1 MSTLKYDWHISLT
14 FLFFALEGKSMELAS
29 EGIKTITLFGQQIH
43 LLPQKALYYE
53 QEQALILADPHFGKT
68 AHFRKSGIPIP
79 NGADESNYQVLD
91 DLLINI
97 TVLTVYFLG
106 DLFHS
111 GLNKEWATFAQWMQQ
126 YPQINFYLIQGNH
139 DILPV
144 SSYQKT
150 RLVLH
155 PNTLQIGPF
164 LLSHKPLDLI
174 PDGTINLAGHIH
186 PGIHL
191 RGKGRQTL
199 KLPCFY
205 WTEQQMI
212 LPAFGHFTGTQP
224 VAPAAED
231 RIFGIGE
238 GAVRDFSIPSS

>member
-1 MSTLKYDWHISLT
+1 
-14 FLFFALEGKSMELAS
+14 MELAS
-29 EGIKTITLFGQQIH
+29 EGTKAINLLGQQIH

-53 QEQALILADPHFGKT
+53 QQQALILADPHFGKT
-68 AHFRKSGIPIP
+68 AHFRKYGIPIP
-79 NGADESNYQVLD
+79 NGADESNYKVLD
-91 DLLINI
+91 DLLMNI
-97 TVLTVYFLG
+97 PVQAVYFLG

-111 GLNKEWATFAQWMQQ
+111 KLNKEWEAFANWIQQ

-139 DILPV
+139 DILPF
-144 SSYQKT
+144 STYQNA
-150 RLVLH
+150 RIFLY
-155 PNTLQIGPF
+155 PNALQTGPF
-164 LLSHKPLDLI
+164 VLSHKPLDLI

-191 RGKGRQTL
+191 HGKGRQSL

-231 RIFGIGE
+231 RIFGVAE
-238 GAVRDFSIPSS
+238 EEVRDFSTS